1 MLTKLEKIAIGRL
14 RNAANLSGYTR
25 QSWTCEET
33 CLPGIPS
40 VSRLVKFALVAH
52 TPSKKGTD
60 IVLYQIMV
68 EEDGEYIPLPND
80 IIKNGLMLSDYER
93 NENLTVVDG
102 IAFIKGPKASMTAW
116 NPSVCGRLGCANS
129 NAYVL
134 LRKRVERVCV
144 AWLFRDKVQT
154 PLDISI
160 VNGHLATIQKFVL
173 EMTPMRDEFDYTHG
187 YIQRNISTKQTRI
200 SSYRDRLEKIDARL
214 SELHTGRS
222 NAIEVLTG
230 FGFKIDETI

>member
-33 CLPGIPS
+33 CLPDIPS
-40 VSRLVKFALVAH
+40 IGRLVKFALVAH
-52 TPSKKGTD
+52 TPRKKDTD
-60 IVLYQIMV
+60 IVLHQIMV

-80 IIKNGLMLSDYER
+80 IIRNGLLLSDYER
-93 NENLTVVDG
+93 NDNLTIVDG
-102 IAFIKGPKASMTAW
+102 IAFIKGPRASMKEW
-116 NPSVCGRLGCANS
+116 NPSVRGRLGCENS
-129 NAYVL
+129 NAYL
-134 LRKRVERVCV
+134 FLRKRIDRVCV

-154 PLDISI
+154 PVDISI
-160 VNGHLATIQKFVL
+160 VNSHLVTIQKFVR
-173 EMTPMRDEFDYTHG
+173 EMTPRGNEFDYTHG
-187 YIQRNISTKQTRI
+187 YIQRNIAAKQTRI
-200 SSYRDRLEKIDARL
+200 NSYKENLAHIDKRL

>member
-33 CLPGIPS
+33 CLSDIPS
-40 VSRLVKFALVAH
+40 MSRLVRFALVAH

-60 IVLYQIMV
+60 NVLYQIMV
-68 EEDGEYIPLPND
+68 EEDGEYIPLPKD
-80 IIKNGLMLSDYER
+80 IIKNGLLLSDYER
-93 NENLTVVDG
+93 NENLTIVDD
-102 IAFIKGPKASMTAW
+102 IAFIKGPKASMKEW
-116 NPSVCGRLGCANS
+116 NPSVCGRLGCENS

-134 LRKRVERVCV
+134 LRKRVDRVCV

-154 PLDISI
+154 SLDIST
-160 VNGHLATIQKFVL
+160 VNGHLIIIEKFVR
-173 EMTPMRDEFDYTHG
+173 EMTPMKNGFDYTHG
-187 YIQRNISTKQTRI
+187 YIQRNIREKQKNI
-200 SSYRDRLEKIDARL
+200 NVYRERLEKIDERL